1 MKPEVRAALEKS
13 IEKWKENAK
22 VERIG
27 DARIFVS
34 SCPLCRMFYI
44 PNRRCDGC
52 PVNSATGLSDCS
64 GSPWEAARAMLYSG
78 DLGAFREAALQEVE
92 FLKSLL
98 PKKGWQRMLSAPRD
112 GTKIQVYGYFAGE
125 INGIS
130 NEPEIGVAKW
140 TGRRTDYSG
149 FEWDG
154 VHSDG
159 YATWWKP
166 LRWRELP
173 KAPRIKS

>member
-1 MKPEVRAALEKS
+1 MK
-13 IEKWKENAK
+13 
-22 VERIG
+22 
-27 DARIFVS
+27 
-34 SCPLCRMFYI
+34 
-44 PNRRCDGC
+44 
-52 PVNSATGLSDCS
+52 
-64 GSPWEAARAMLYSG
+64 
-78 DLGAFREAALQEVE
+78 
-92 FLKSLL
+92 L
-98 PKKGWQRMLSAPRD
+98 PKKGWQRMPSAPRD

-130 NEPEIGVAKW
+130 NEPQVGIAMW
-140 TGRRTDYSG
+140 TGKRTDYHG